1 MAKFS
6 DLDKR
11 DEVARQS
18 EAAARRS
25 LNALAVT
32 SSIVNAL
39 VQHPGPV
46 GEHGSMVRAAK
57 TMLDQADEMATLL
70 TSRLELAS
78 VPWARYR
85 IMRMTTEA
93 VSNRWISSARESGT
107 PSADISDFLPVWREM
122 AKHDL
127 PNFQFTEPSHD
138 ERVMMQVSVLDAMQP
153 VLQEIAIFDLFHDP
167 VAAAMHARE
176 QIVGAANEVVG
187 ELLPPN
193 ASRRAQAQ
201 LLEALLRNAGS
212 VYASNWRR
220 FSEEVVDRLQPLTA
234 QQQEQE
240 VASRP
245 GGWPLD
251 AVDERFRSTFDKLA
265 DMVAF
270 LSRPVEPKKSIQD
283 QPKPAEA
290 FDAVLD
296 QANAAPAPLP
306 GLAKG
311 AGLFDTIDGTPDM
324 DEAPDWDDEG
334 PDMPRDAGFAAT
346 ALMVEPTAPRRS
358 EVEKGVDSPAR

>member
-18 EAAARRS
+18 EASARRS

-32 SSIVNAL
+32 SSIVKAL

-46 GEHGSMVRAAK
+46 GEHGSMVQAAK
-57 TMLDQADEMATLL
+57 TMLDQADEMATRL

-127 PNFQFTEPSHD
+127 PSFQFTEPSKD
-138 ERVMMQVSVLDAMQP
+138 ERVMMQVSVLDSMQP

-167 VAAAMHARE
+167 VTAAMHARE
-176 QIVGAANEVVG
+176 QIVGAANEAVA

-193 ASRRAQAQ
+193 ASRQAQAQ

-220 FSEEVVDRLQPLTA
+220 FSEEVVDRLQPMTVE
-234 QQQEQE
+234 QQEQE
-240 VASRP
+240 VAARP

-251 AVDERFRSTFDKLA
+251 AVDERFRSTFDKLV

-270 LSRPVEPKKSIQD
+270 LSRPMEPSKAIED
-283 QPKPAEA
+283 QPKSADA
-290 FDAVLD
+290 FASATEQV
-296 QANAAPAPLP
+296 NAAPASLS
-306 GLAKG
+306 
-311 AGLFDTIDGTPDM
+311 GLFDATDGTQDM

-334 PDMPRDAGFAAT
+334 PDMPRDKEFAAT
-346 ALMVEPTAPRRS
+346 ALMVEPTGPRKN
-358 EVEKGVDSPAR
+358 EPEKGVDSPAR